1 MIQESITKNMNLET
15 IGIKNKK
22 SIYSNLSPAQLIEE
36 AIKRNEGILN
46 SKGSLV
52 INTAPFTGR
61 SPKDRFIVKD
71 SVSADTVAWGE
82 INRPFDENKFI
93 ALKAKVLKHLEDRDI
108 FIKDCHVGADKR
120 YRITVRA
127 VSEKAVGAL
136 FAGTMFIPSSDK
148 NFTPEFHILHAPNFK
163 ADPSV
168 DGTNSGA
175 FVIISFKEK
184 TVLIGGTHYSGEIKK
199 SMFSI
204 MNFYLPQKGIMTMH
218 SSANYGKTKDDVAV
232 FFGLSGTGKTT
243 LSADIER
250 TLIGDDEHGWS
261 DDGVFNF
268 EGGCYAKAIKL
279 KIETEPEIYVASN
292 KFGTIL
298 ENVVLDPDTRETN
311 FDDDSITENTRSTY
325 PVSYIPNMTLD
336 GYGHHPKNIIM
347 LTCDAFGVLPPVS
360 KLSHEEAM
368 DHFIC
373 GYTAKV
379 AGTEAGIKEPQATSS
394 PCFGAP
400 FMPLPVRTYAKLLGE
415 KIKKHN
421 VDVWLVNTGW
431 SGGPYGTGNRMKLS
445 ITRAII
451 KAALDGTLKKVETKK
466 EPTFNLSVP
475 ISCPDVP
482 SDILIPRNTW
492 KDKDAYDR
500 KAKELHDLFKKQC
513 QINI

>member
-1 MIQESITKNMNLET
+1 MTS
-15 IGIKNKK
+15 K
-22 SIYSNLSPAQLIEE
+22 SIIGNMKSDIKTKKNTFLNLSVGQLYEE
-36 AIKRNEGILN
+36 AIKRNEGLL
-46 SKGSLV
+46 SDKGSFV
-52 INTAPFTGR
+52 INTVPHTGR

-71 SVSADTVAWGE
+71 SVSENIVSWGD
-82 INRPFDENKFI
+82 INKSFDENKFL
-93 ALKAKVLKHLEDRDI
+93 ALKTKVIKYLEEKDL
-108 FIKDCHVGADKR
+108 FIQDCHVGADKR
-120 YRITVRA
+120 YKISVRTI
-127 VSEKAVGAL
+127 SEKAVGAL
-136 FAGTMFIPSSDK
+136 FASTMFIPLDE
-148 NFTPEFHILHAPNFK
+148 NDIATEFHIIHAPNFK
-163 ADPSV
+163 ADPKI
-168 DGTNSGA
+168 DGTNSTA
-175 FVIISFKEK
+175 FVIISFKDK

-199 SMFSI
+199 SMFSV
-204 MNFYLPQKGIMTMH
+204 MNFFLPQKGIMTMH
-218 SSANYGKTKDDVAV
+218 SSANYGKTKDDVAI

-261 DDGVFNF
+261 DDGIFNF

-292 KFGTIL
+292 KFGALL
-298 ENVVLDPDTRETN
+298 ENVVIDPKTREIN
-311 FDDDSITENTRSTY
+311 YDDDSITENTRASY
-325 PVSYIPNMTLD
+325 PVSYIPNMTKD

-368 DHFIC
+368 EHFIC

-379 AGTEAGIKEPQATSS
+379 AGTEEGIKEPQATSS

-400 FMPLPVRTYAKLLGE
+400 FMPLPISVYAKLLGE

-431 SGGPYGTGNRMKLS
+431 SGGPYGIGKRMKLS

-451 KAALDGTLKKVETKK
+451 KAALDGTLKKIETKK
-466 EPTFNLSVP
+466 EENFGLSIP

-482 SDILIPRNTW
+482 SEILIPKNTW
-492 KDKDAYDR
+492 KDKDAYDK
-500 KAKELHDLFKKQC
+500 KATELHELFKKQC
-513 QINI
+513 QLSF

>member
-1 MIQESITKNMNLET
+1 MTIESITKHMNLEN
-15 IGIKNKK
+15 IGIKNPKN
-22 SIYSNLSPAQLIEE
+22 IFSNLSPARFIEE

-71 SVSADTVAWGE
+71 SVSENTVSWGE
-82 INRPFDENKFI
+82 INRPFDENKFL
-93 ALKAKVLKHLEDRDI
+93 ALKAKVIKHLESKDL
-108 FIKDCHVGADKR
+108 FVKDCFVGADKR
-120 YRITVRA
+120 YRIQVRTI
-127 VSEKAVGAL
+127 SEKAVGAL
-136 FAGTMFIPSSDK
+136 FAGTMFIPSTGKDF
-148 NFTPEFHILHAPNFK
+148 NAEFHILHAPNFL
-163 ADPSV
+163 ADPAS

-175 FVIISFKEK
+175 FVIISFKDK

-298 ENVVLDPDTRETN
+298 ENVVVDPETRETN
-311 FDDDSITENTRSTY
+311 FDDDSISENSRASY
-325 PVSYIPNMTLD
+325 PVSYIPNMTTD

-360 KLSHEEAM
+360 KLSHEDAM

-400 FMPLPVRTYAKLLGE
+400 FMPLPVKTYAKLLGE

-431 SGGPYGTGNRMKLS
+431 SGGPYGIGTRMNLG

-451 KAALDGTLKKVETKK
+451 KAALDGTLKKIETKK
-466 EPTFNLSVP
+466 EPNFGLSIPV
-475 ISCPDVP
+475 SCPDVP
-482 SDILIPRNTW
+482 SEILIPRNTW
-492 KDKDAYDR
+492 KDKDAYDK
-500 KAKELHDLFKKQC
+500 KAEELHELFRKQC
-513 QINI
+513 QLK

>member
-1 MIQESITKNMNLET
+1 MIQESI
-15 IGIKNKK
+15 KK
-22 SIYSNLSPAQLIEE
+22 QMKFINLSIPKLVEE
-36 AIKRNEGILN
+36 AVKRNEGVL
-46 SKGSLV
+46 SKNGPIV
-52 INTAPFTGR
+52 INTAPHTGR

-71 SVSADTVAWGE
+71 SVSENTIAWGD
-82 INRPFDENKFI
+82 INKPFDENKFL
-93 ALKAKVLKHLEDRDI
+93 ALKAKVLKYLEGKDL
-108 FIKDCHVGADKR
+108 FIKDCYVGADKR
-120 YRITVRA
+120 YRISVRTT
-127 VSEKAVGAL
+127 SEKAVGAL
-136 FAGTMFIPSSDK
+136 FAHTMFIPSKDK
-148 NFTPEFHILHAPNFK
+148 EFTPEFNILHAPNFK
-163 ADPSV
+163 ADPSS
-168 DGTNSGA
+168 DGTNSGS
-175 FVIISFKEK
+175 FVIISFKDK
-184 TVLIGGTHYSGEIKK
+184 TVLIGGTHYSGEVKK

-204 MNFYLPQKGIMTMH
+204 MNFLLPQRGIMTMH

-292 KFGTIL
+292 KFGALL
-298 ENVVLDPDTRETN
+298 ENVVIDPETREVN
-311 FDDDSITENTRSTY
+311 FDDASITENTRASY
-325 PVSYIPNMTLD
+325 PVSYIPNMTTD

-360 KLSHEEAM
+360 KLSYEEAM

-379 AGTEAGIKEPQATSS
+379 AGTEEGIKEPQATSS

-400 FMPLPVRTYAKLLGE
+400 FMPLSVSTYAKLLGE

-431 SGGPYGTGNRMKLS
+431 SGGPYGIGNRMKLS

-451 KAALDGTLKKVETKK
+451 TAALDGTLKSIETKK
-466 EPTFNLSVP
+466 ESNFGLSIPV
-475 ISCPDVP
+475 SCPGVP
-482 SDILIPRNTW
+482 SEILIPRNTW
-492 KDKDAYDR
+492 KDKDAYDK
-500 KAKELHDLFKKQC
+500 KAKELHELFRTHC
-513 QINI
+513 QIG